1 MFYLKTSAKLYASLF
16 SAVQSPVLSVEIM
29 NNDLIKTS
37 ESSYHWKMFLN
48 PGCKKTSLEN
58 CSPSE
63 IYKGRPP
70 KAYFNNVAVAYSN
83 CQRHLGIIAHNHF
96 FSFPHS

>member
-37 ESSYHWKMFLN
+37 ESSYHWKMFFN
-48 PGCKKTSLEN
+48 PGCKKTSSEN
-58 CSPSE
+58 CSPLE
-63 IYKGRPP
+63 I
-70 KAYFNNVAVAYSN
+70 
-83 CQRHLGIIAHNHF
+83 
-96 FSFPHS
+96 